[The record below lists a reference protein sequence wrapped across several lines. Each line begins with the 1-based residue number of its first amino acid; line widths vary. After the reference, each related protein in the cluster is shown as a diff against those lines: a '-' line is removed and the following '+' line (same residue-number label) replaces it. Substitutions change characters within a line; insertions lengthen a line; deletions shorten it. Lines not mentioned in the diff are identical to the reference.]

1 MNESFIQSLDRLTPH
16 NKAIFTVYNVIWGEE
31 RVLFL
36 CIWQFQNKCTWF
48 YSTPAV
54 TFSVAIFTLKKQN
67 MFTNIYC
74 SDSLLACFCV
84 LHVSMT
90 ACDVRVCVCVFQ
102 SLSPKPVYLWLPSE
116 VAGRLPAGQPHWDK
130 RRPLHQPSTARQQT
144 DRTNQEQEV
153 PLLRYKHAVLWN
165 SVDRLRHIIHKLTHC
180 PVFSFCVFLLGFSL
194 SLSLLTSSPFFAAS
208 LSCDHTHTHGVLS
221 FRLFFKLFFTF
232 TLSLSLH

>member
-1 MNESFIQSLDRLTPH
+1 MHVILFHTCRHLFCGHIHAEETEHVHKYILFWQLTC
-16 NKAIFTVYNVIWGEE
+16 V
-31 RVLFL
+31 FL
-36 CIWQFQNKCTWF
+36 CAPHVHDCVWCT
-48 YSTPAV
+48 
-54 TFSVAIFTLKKQN
+54 
-67 MFTNIYC
+67 C
-74 SDSLLACFCV
+74 
-84 LHVSMT
+84 
-90 ACDVRVCVCVFQ
+90 VCVCVFQ

-194 SLSLLTSSPFFAAS
+194 SLSLLTSSPCFQYCLLDFF
-208 LSCDHTHTHGVLS
+208 L
-221 FRLFFKLFFTF
+221 KLFFTF

>member
-1 MNESFIQSLDRLTPH
+1 MSFEEKSVSFSFVFDSFKINARDFIPHLPSPFLWPYSRWRNRTCSQIYIVLT
-16 NKAIFTVYNVIWGEE
+16 ACV
-31 RVLFL
+31 FL
-36 CIWQFQNKCTWF
+36 CAPRVHDCVWCT
-48 YSTPAV
+48 
-54 TFSVAIFTLKKQN
+54 
-67 MFTNIYC
+67 C
-74 SDSLLACFCV
+74 
-84 LHVSMT
+84 
-90 ACDVRVCVCVFQ
+90 VCVCVFQ